1 MMNLNISLF
10 IRRYILS
17 VAFSADLESRLA
29 SSGASAHP
37 IIHEG
42 LLTSPRE
49 SSVIGNGDLE
59 VSWQIFSQ

>member
-1 MMNLNISLF
+1 MKLNISLF
-10 IRRYILS
+10 TRRTILP

-42 LLTSPRE
+42 LLTNPTE
-49 SSVIGNGDLE
+49 GLVIGNGDLE
-59 VSWQIFSQ
+59 ASSQIFSQ